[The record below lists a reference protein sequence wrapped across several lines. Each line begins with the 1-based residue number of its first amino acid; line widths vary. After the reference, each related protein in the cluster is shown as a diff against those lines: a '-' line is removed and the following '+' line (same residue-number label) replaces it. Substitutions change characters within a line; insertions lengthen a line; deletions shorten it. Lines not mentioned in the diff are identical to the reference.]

1 VLQGKLVLHDL
12 RDTEALAMR
21 IVERSGFVLS
31 YAEREEL
38 ATYLIEVAWEI
49 STVWRPGAA
58 SFSTY
63 ATTTLRRRAI
73 DWKRQK
79 SGRTTWRFKDRVHI
93 RELPQLVSLDADEA
107 ERDRLEQT
115 LAADGGDSAAD
126 RDETRRRLDGER
138 DQHRTRDLAEL
149 DASAPEPRSG

>member
-49 STVWRPGAA
+49 STVWKPGAA

-73 DWKRQK
+73 DWR
-79 SGRTTWRFKDRVHI
+79 RTPT
-93 RELPQLVSLDADEA
+93 LCCSVS
-107 ERDRLEQT
+107 T
-115 LAADGGDSAAD
+115 M
-126 RDETRRRLDGER
+126 
-138 DQHRTRDLAEL
+138 
-149 DASAPEPRSG
+149 EPTMATSSTSPATSKK

>member
-1 VLQGKLVLHDL
+1 
-12 RDTEALAMR
+12 MR

-49 STVWRPGAA
+49 STVWKPGAA

-73 DWKRQK
+73 DWQRARL
-79 SGRTTWRFKDRVHI
+79 GRRTWRFKDRVHT
-93 RELPQLVSLDADEA
+93 RKLTELVSLDAD
-107 ERDRLEQT
+107 RDRLEQSFSESGSDT
-115 LAADGGDSAAD
+115 AAD
-126 RDETRRRLDGER
+126 RDAARRRLDGER
-138 DQHRTRDLAEL
+138 DRQRTRDLAQLGSE
-149 DASAPEPRSG
+149 APRARAG